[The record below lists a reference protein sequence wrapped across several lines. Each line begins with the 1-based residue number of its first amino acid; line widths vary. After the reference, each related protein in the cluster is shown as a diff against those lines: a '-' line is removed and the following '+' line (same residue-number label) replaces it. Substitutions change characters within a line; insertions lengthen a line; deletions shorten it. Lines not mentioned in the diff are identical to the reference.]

1 MATTSSNKMPLL
13 VDRPLHSF
21 ASLGASAGLTTA
33 SNFNTPNAN
42 LTLLVDCSTND
53 GAIIDSISL
62 VSNEASLTSVK
73 VIAFLSVATSGAG
86 VTAINTLAVANATV
100 GSSLGDRVNMSLP
113 ALSVPVPNL
122 ASPAATA
129 AAYPRKPTRRTLEST
144 FLQERLCLLVPALQL
159 QHLLPLAGSTYL
171 LKEGSSNGF

>member
-42 LTLLVDCSTND
+42 LVLLVDCSTND
-53 GAIIDSISL
+53 GAVIDSISL
-62 VSNEASLTSVK
+62 ISNEASLTSVK
-73 VIAFLSVATSGAG
+73 VIAFLSVATSSAG
-86 VTAINTLAVANATV
+86 VTPINTLAVANATV

-129 AAYPRKPTRRTLEST
+129 AAYPSETDKKNTGIYVPSGATLFVGTSAAISA
-144 FLQERLCLLVPALQL
+144 P
-159 QHLLPLAGSTYL
+159 
-171 LKEGSSNGF
+171 SSASRVNVFAQGGFF

>member
-33 SNFNTPNAN
+33 NNFNTPNAN

-62 VSNEASLTSVK
+62 ISNEASLTSVK

-86 VTAINTLAVANATV
+86 VTATNTLAVANATV
-100 GSSLGDRVNMSLP
+100 GSALGDRVNMSLP

-129 AAYPRKPTRRTLEST
+129 AAYPSETDKKNTGIYVPSGATLFVGTSAAIT
-144 FLQERLCLLVPALQL
+144 AP
-159 QHLLPLAGSTYL
+159 
-171 LKEGSSNGF
+171 SSASRVNVFAQGGFF

>member
-42 LTLLVDCSTND
+42 LVLLVDCSTND

-62 VSNEASLTSVK
+62 ISNQASLTSVK

-86 VTAINTLAVANATV
+86 VTATNTLAVAHATV
-100 GSSLGDRVNMSLP
+100 GSGLGDRVNMSLP
-113 ALSVPVPNL
+113 ALCVPVPNL

-129 AAYPRKPTRRTLEST
+129 AAYPSETDKKNTGIYVPSGATLFIGTSAAIT
-144 FLQERLCLLVPALQL
+144 APSADSRVNVFAQ
-159 QHLLPLAGSTYL
+159 G
-171 LKEGSSNGF
+171 GFF

>member
-1 MATTSSNKMPLL
+1 MPLL

-42 LTLLVDCSTND
+42 LVLLVDCSTND

-62 VSNEASLTSVK
+62 VSNQASMTSVK

-86 VTAINTLAVANATV
+86 VTAINTLAVASATV
-100 GSSLGDRVNMSLP
+100 SSALG
-113 ALSVPVPNL
+113 
-122 ASPAATA
+122 
-129 AAYPRKPTRRTLEST
+129 
-144 FLQERLCLLVPALQL
+144 ER
-159 QHLLPLAGSTYL
+159 
-171 LKEGSSNGF
+171 

>member
-42 LTLLVDCSTND
+42 LVLLVDCSTND

-62 VSNEASLTSVK
+62 ISNQASLTSVK

-86 VTAINTLAVANATV
+86 VTATNTLAVAHATV

-113 ALSVPVPNL
+113 ALCVPVPNL

-129 AAYPRKPTRRTLEST
+129 AAYPSETDKKNTGIYVPSGATLFVGTSAAIT
-144 FLQERLCLLVPALQL
+144 APSADSRVNVFAQ
-159 QHLLPLAGSTYL
+159 G
-171 LKEGSSNGF
+171 GFF

>member
-21 ASLGASAGLTTA
+21 ASLGATAGLTTA

-42 LTLLVDCSTND
+42 LVLLVDCSTND

-62 VSNEASLTSVK
+62 ISNEASLTSVK
-73 VIAFLSVATSGAG
+73 VIAFLSVATSSAG
-86 VTAINTLAVANATV
+86 VTPINTLAVANATV

-129 AAYPRKPTRRTLEST
+129 AAYPSETDKKNTGIYVPSGATLFVGTSAAISA
-144 FLQERLCLLVPALQL
+144 P
-159 QHLLPLAGSTYL
+159 
-171 LKEGSSNGF
+171 SSASRVNVFAQGGFF

>member
-62 VSNEASLTSVK
+62 VSNEASLTAVK
-73 VIAFLSVATSGAG
+73 VIAFLSVATSSAG

-100 GSSLGDRVNMSLP
+100 GSSLGERVNMSLP

-129 AAYPRKPTRRTLEST
+129 AAYPSETDKKNTGIYVPSGATLFVGTSAAISA
-144 FLQERLCLLVPALQL
+144 P
-159 QHLLPLAGSTYL
+159 
-171 LKEGSSNGF
+171 SSASRVNVFAQGGFF